1 MSVRGASEG
10 RDGALAVGIDVGG
23 THLRAGRVGASGV
36 AGPVLRRRSEVED
49 ADALLE
55 ALVAVLEE
63 LGEGPD
69 AGPRGS
75 GAGLPVGLGMAG
87 LVDREGRLRYG
98 PNVGIREVPLA
109 ALLRDALGP
118 DRVVR
123 VVNDASAAVV
133 GEHRAGAARG
143 HRDVVLLTLGTGVGG
158 GAIVDGRLLEG
169 AHGFAGELG
178 HLIIHEDG
186 REAPSGVLGTV
197 EAYTSGSAIGRE
209 SEEAAAAGVPGA
221 RALDAPGVLAA
232 ARSGERWALDV
243 LERVGVHLGITIASV
258 VSVLDPSIVVVGGG
272 AGDAAAAFLLPTAR
286 DAFERNLM
294 GAAHRPLAPIVA
306 AELGDDAGLIG
317 AGLIAA
323 EAADAAVGA
332 DDRHA

>member
-1 MSVRGASEG
+1 MSVVDAPRADAP
-10 RDGALAVGIDVGG
+10 RAPDGALAVGIDVGG
-23 THLRAGRVGASGV
+23 THLRAGRVGAAGV
-36 AGPVLRRRSEVED
+36 VGPVLRRRSEVED
-49 ADALLE
+49 ADALLG

-63 LGEGPD
+63 LGEGPGRE
-69 AGPRGS
+69 AG
-75 GAGLPVGLGMAG
+75 AALPVGLGMAG

-98 PNVGIREVPLA
+98 PNVGVRELPLA

-118 DRVVR
+118 GRLVR

-133 GEHRAGAARG
+133 GEHRVGAARG

-158 GAIVDGRLLEG
+158 GVVVDGRLLEG
-169 AHGFAGELG
+169 ANGFAGELG
-178 HLIIHEDG
+178 HLIIHEGG
-186 REAPSGVLGTV
+186 RDAPSGVRGTV
-197 EAYTSGSAIGRE
+197 EAYTSGSAIARE

-232 ARSGERWALDV
+232 AAAGERWALDV
-243 LERVGVHLGITIASV
+243 LRQVGVRLGIAIASI

-272 AGDAAAAFLLPTAR
+272 AGDAAASFLLPAAR
-286 DAFERNLM
+286 ETFAHDLM

-317 AGLIAA
+317 AGLL
-323 EAADAAVGA
+323 AADAAGGGA
-332 DDRHA
+332 

>member
-1 MSVRGASEG
+1 MSVAGSSEG
-10 RDGALAVGIDVGG
+10 RDDVLAVGIDVGG

-36 AGPVLRRRSEVED
+36 VGPVLRRRSEVDD
-49 ADALLE
+49 ADALLG

-63 LGEGPD
+63 LGEGP
-69 AGPRGS
+69 

-98 PNVGIREVPLA
+98 PNVGVREVPLA

-118 DRVVR
+118 GRVVR

-133 GEHRAGAARG
+133 GEHRVGAARG
-143 HRDVVLLTLGTGVGG
+143 HDDVVLLTLGTGVGG
-158 GAIVDGRLLEG
+158 GVVVDGRLLEG

-178 HLIIHEDG
+178 HLIIHEGG
-186 REAPSGVLGTV
+186 RDAPSGVRGTV
-197 EAYTSGSAIGRE
+197 EAYTSGSAIARE
-209 SEEAAAAGVPGA
+209 SEEAVAAGVADA

-232 ARSGERWALDV
+232 ATTGERWALDV
-243 LERVGVHLGITIASV
+243 LERVGVRLGIAIASI

-272 AGDAAAAFLLPTAR
+272 AGDAAASFLLPPAR
-286 DAFERNLM
+286 DTFARDLM

-306 AELGDDAGLIG
+306 AALGDDAGLIG
-317 AGLIAA
+317 AGLL
-323 EAADAAVGA
+323 AADAAAGA
-332 DDRHA
+332 TVAGGTS